1 MPTNLFQ
8 YSLLATIVDFTG
20 TLLIGLGASRALVRY
35 LRARGVGGA
44 VNGIQR
50 ALAADLVTALSVKSG
65 AGIIRT
71 IVVADWTHFLLVL
84 AIIRLRFFLGQTFSR
99 TFPLNN

>member
-50 ALAADLVTALSVKSG
+50 SLAADLVTALSVKSG

-84 AIIRLRFFLGQTFSR
+84 AIIGLRFFLGQTFSR